1 MSSEGPWEAGAIGRI
16 PDDDSLVYRGDAV
29 TGTQFYARTPEDAE
43 QATRALNDL
52 ESRLDVVR
60 TVYKRLVERG
70 GNELTYGEW
79 AQVGDAVDPIP
90 GRPVSPEKAG

>member
-16 PDDDSLVYRGDAV
+16 PDDDSLVYRG
-29 TGTQFYARTPEDAE
+29 PEDAE